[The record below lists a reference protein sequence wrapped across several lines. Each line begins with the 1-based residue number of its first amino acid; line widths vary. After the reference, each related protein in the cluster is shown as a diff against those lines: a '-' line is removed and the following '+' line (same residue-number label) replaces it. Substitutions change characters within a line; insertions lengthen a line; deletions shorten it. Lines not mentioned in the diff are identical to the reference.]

1 MVMWDYVVKAGS
13 AWFAGFFPLAEI
25 YVAIPFA
32 MSIGLDAVSAALW
45 AALGNITPIILM
57 SLLYDRL
64 TRVAWLRERLER
76 MVSERFAKAVNR
88 YGTGIILLITP
99 WIGVWIV
106 AVTARVMGMRHTRLI
121 AAASLSVTLYAVALA
136 VMLQTGAA
144 LLTPTN

>member
-1 MVMWDYVVKAGS
+1 MMWDYVVKAGS

-32 MSIGLDAVSAALW
+32 MSIGLDAASAVLW
-45 AALGNITPIILM
+45 TVLGNITPIVLM
-57 SLLYDRL
+57 SLLYDQL
-64 TRVAWLRERLER
+64 TRVAWLRERLGR
-76 MVSERFAKAVNR
+76 MVSERFARAVNR

-106 AVTARVMGMRHTRLI
+106 AVTARVIGMRHSRLI
-121 AAASLSVTLYAVALA
+121 VAASLSVVLYAVALA

-144 LLTPTN
+144 LLTPST

>member
-1 MVMWDYVVKAGS
+1 MMMWDYMLKAGS

-32 MSIGLDAVSAALW
+32 MSIGLDTASAVLW
-45 AALGNITPIILM
+45 AVLGNITPIVLM

-64 TRVAWLRERLER
+64 ARVAWLRERLRR
-76 MVSERFAKAVNR
+76 MVSERFAQAVNR

-106 AVTARVMGMRHTRLI
+106 AVTARVMGMRHSRLI
-121 AAASLSVTLYAVALA
+121 AAASLSVVLYAVALA
-136 VMLQTGAA
+136 LMLQTGAA
-144 LLTPTN
+144 LLTPA